1 MNYFATHRDAA
12 EQREEILIKKKSLAT
27 SVSGARA
34 HEKGKRGK
42 NNKILCNAASYG
54 KLPVS
59 RLNAKV
65 VTVYSPIASFRTYI

>member
-12 EQREEILIKKKSLAT
+12 EQREEILIKKKKSLAT

-42 NNKILCNAASYG
+42 TTKYYVMQLVMENSPCPDSMQ
-54 KLPVS
+54 KL
-59 RLNAKV
+59 
-65 VTVYSPIASFRTYI
+65 